1 MDRFKI
7 HKTIGDGA
15 YGIVYKATTIKS
27 GEIVAIKKMKKK
39 FYSWDECMAL
49 KELKSLKKLTHSNI
63 IKLKEVVKVNDDLHF
78 VFEFLDKNLL
88 QLYTEARE
96 KGKNLTDHEI
106 KSIVYQT
113 AAGLAYMHKHGF
125 FHRDMK
131 PENILF
137 HNDVVKIADF
147 GLAREVRS
155 RPPYTE
161 YISTRWYRA
170 PELLLKSTTYNSPID
185 IFALGCIMAELYML
199 APLFNGSSE
208 MDQLY
213 KICSVLGTP
222 TQKSWP
228 EGSQLATKLGISF
241 PQCNSVPLSTLMPNA
256 SSEAINLMQ
265 EMLRYDPHKRITAAQ
280 ILQHPFF
287 AGFIPPRGAT
297 AEETPVRGL
306 QPISREQASRGLTG
320 IERSTEHAT
329 HDILENK
336 SPAPITPFEGYGSTN
351 SREKSRELSYGP
363 MRGLDKESK
372 DILGY
377 GSLPKEDNIGNFKK
391 AGSFNQQNKP
401 MFVNNSRQS
410 IPQVPSG
417 INTGID
423 TSLYGSTQ
431 TTQPYNPLEGRFAN
445 STKLPSH
452 NPLNPL
458 VNPLGL
464 NQKIQVGPH
473 GYTTKL
479 DTMVPPLNLNPNP
492 SGKHLNQGTLD
503 SLDFLTKNSN
513 THDQSGMG
521 LGLHKPAA
529 NNNAYKFDANI
540 YNFSNVKP
548 AQPSG
553 YQPKG
558 LGPSRHGAN
567 DFGNYELKSNYG
579 MGVGLGN
586 GHMGEGQST
595 LTPTIVGGFE
605 YIGRHKY

>member
-15 YGIVYKATTIKS
+15 YGVVYKATIIKT
-27 GEIVAIKKMKKK
+27 GEVVAIKKMKKK

-49 KELKSLKKLTHSNI
+49 KELKSLKKLNHTNI

-88 QLYTEARE
+88 QLYTEVRE
-96 KGKNLTDHEI
+96 KGKNFAENEI
-106 KSIVYQT
+106 RSIIYQT
-113 AAGLAYMHKHGF
+113 AAGLANMHKNGF

-131 PENILF
+131 PENLLF

-170 PELLLKSTTYNSPID
+170 PELLLKSTNYNSPID
-185 IFALGCIMAELYML
+185 VFALGCIMAELYML

-222 TQKSWP
+222 TQKTWP
-228 EGSQLATKLGISF
+228 EGFQLAAKTGLSF
-241 PQCNSVPLSTLMPNA
+241 PQCNPVPLSTLMPNA
-256 SSEAINLMQ
+256 SHDAINLMQ
-265 EMLRYDPHKRITAAQ
+265 EMLKFDGHKRITAAQ
-280 ILQHPFF
+280 ILQHPYF
-287 AGFIPPRGAT
+287 AGFTPPRGMT
-297 AEETPVRGL
+297 AEETPVRGI
-306 QPISREQASRGLTG
+306 QPISREQGSRGLSG
-320 IERSTEHAT
+320 MERPTDYTSH
-329 HDILENK
+329 HDTFESKTPVPN
-336 SPAPITPFEGYGSTN
+336 TPFEGYGSN
-351 SREKSRELSYGP
+351 SREKSRELPVGYNP
-363 MRGLDKESK
+363 LRGLDKESK

-377 GSLPKEDNIGNFKK
+377 GSLPKDDTSGNFKK
-391 AGSFNQQNKP
+391 AGSFNSQNKP

-410 IPQVPSG
+410 IPQMPSG
-417 INTGID
+417 PSGGID
-423 TSLYGSTQ
+423 TSLYGS
-431 TTQPYNPLEGRFAN
+431 TQPYNPLEGRFAH
-445 STKLPSH
+445 STKLT
-452 NPLNPL
+452 NLNPL
-458 VNPLGL
+458 SM

-479 DTMVPPLNLNPNP
+479 DPLIPPLNLNANP

-503 SLDFLTKNSN
+503 SLDFLTKNSH
-513 THDQSGMG
+513 THDHSG
-521 LGLHKPAA
+521 LGMALNKPANA
-529 NNNAYKFDANI
+529 NNNTYKFDANI
-540 YNFSNVKP
+540 YNFSNLKP
-548 AQPSG
+548 VQPSA

-558 LGPSRHGAN
+558 LGPSRHGIS

-579 MGVGLGN
+579 IGGGMGLGN

-595 LTPTIVGGFE
+595 MTPTIVGGFE